1 MFNAPHIENK
11 SKAICCDRI
20 RPRVSSMAKM
30 ANSCYCNIEAETD
43 STGVSFSE
51 RGHKVKAELS
61 SWPYKLTKI
70 LKGD

>member
-1 MFNAPHIENK
+1 MFNVPHIENK
-11 SKAICCDRI
+11 SKVICCDRI
-20 RPRVSSMAKM
+20 GPRVSSMAKM

-51 RGHKVKAELS
+51 RGHIVKTELS